1 LFRIKN
7 QKKKYS
13 FEEKS
18 SIKMKIFQN
27 LILVVFALQAHYF
40 LCNAE
45 LEVEGEEKPASY
57 VG

>member
-1 LFRIKN
+1 
-7 QKKKYS
+7 
-13 FEEKS
+13 
-18 SIKMKIFQN
+18 MKIFQN